1 MTPIAYMFTAVV
13 AASAPSNTSYA
24 CELALHVDTAADT
37 VDCTTGRNSSADG
50 GGTAKLELATTLTFA
65 DADAVWQPT
74 VDHPDPGWIPEPG
87 SELRTALET
96 DIADGLHEIMDASLA
111 DAGVA
116 GVQSVEI
123 ASVEQGRMD
132 AHGQPV
138 YYAFVDVVLTVD
150 VHADEA
156 CISVDQLRHGNSC
169 TESAN
174 AVADALKVASST
186 LEHALYEDE
195 FTAKFT
201 ESGEDGFSSA
211 EARAGDFELLVEGRR
226 LSSRELRQAATAAA
240 AAAPQQQQQQ

>member
-24 CELALHVDTAADT
+24 CELASHVDTAADT

-74 VDHPDPGWIPEPG
+74 VDHPDPAWIPEPG

-96 DIADGLHEIMDASLA
+96 DIADGLHEIMGASLA

-156 CISVDQLRHGNSC
+156 CISVDRLRHGNSC

-174 AVADALKVASST
+174 AIADALKVASST

-240 AAAPQQQQQQ
+240 AAAPPQQQQ